1 MSSGCWSVA
10 SFPRLPRGAL
20 HLNTLA
26 RPPPPSQPPLLMFPG
41 GEKGQRG
48 TPPRPD
54 GPGPTPGAAVGGKG
68 KKGWREG
75 AGEAGGGAGLSGRRV
90 VRWSLPSPPE
100 PLSSGGQRAGAAAW
114 ASGAPSLLC
123 PQPQHRFPPRV
134 QLSLP
139 DPPSA
144 QRGASWC
151 LSDQALP
158 GPLPPPV
165 RRGERPTVRIVLS
178 GSCKRRGGV

>member
-10 SFPRLPRGAL
+10 SFPCLPRGAL
-20 HLNTLA
+20 CLSTLA
-26 RPPPPSQPPLLMFPG
+26 RPPAPVTATAAHVPRRREGSEGNPAQT
-41 GEKGQRG
+41 RG
-48 TPPRPD
+48 AWAST
-54 GPGPTPGAAVGGKG
+54 GAAVGGKG

-90 VRWSLPSPPE
+90 VRWSLSSPPE
-100 PLSSGGQRAGAAAW
+100 PLSSGGERAGAAAW

-139 DPPSA
+139 DPPGA

-165 RRGERPTVRIVLS
+165 RRGERPRMRIVLS
-178 GSCKRRGGV
+178 GSCKRHGGV